1 MNTITEYKRKL
12 MEIKAL
18 VDDCEEYQQSS
29 DSKYKKEREKVIVYD
44 EIVELLKGGEQDG

>member
-1 MNTITEYKRKL
+1 MMTEYKRML

-18 VDDCEEYQQSS
+18 VDDCEEYQQSD

-44 EIVELLKGGEQDG
+44 EIVRIFKGVEE